1 MSNAR
6 TSADAPVDFPAL
18 DVLRFVGALAVL
30 TTHVAFQ
37 SGEYFR
43 HGVLGTLLA
52 RMDVGVA
59 IFFVLSGFLL
69 SRPWWVS
76 ARWGTAPPSV
86 ARYALKRVLRIW
98 PVYVVTACLALALVP
113 GNEGSD
119 VGDWVSTALLLD
131 TYVDDTLPYGL
142 TQMWSL
148 SVEVAFYVTMPLL
161 MWVATRRSRIPADV
175 VLLVGMVLLSVLWVV
190 AIVPAIDDARDW
202 APGLWLP
209 GYLSWF
215 AAGMW
220 LARTHVQHVQHEPRT
235 GRVSWIVS
243 LGQQPGACWTAALG
257 LLLFTATPVAGPVTL
272 EPGTTGES
280 VTKTLVY
287 AAIGLLVVAAGVWA
301 PPAGLFRRT
310 ASVRVLRH
318 LGHVS
323 YSIFCTH
330 LIVLALLQERI
341 DYELF
346 SGRFTWMWVVTL
358 VLTVVVSELAYWLV
372 ERPGMSLARR
382 GKRSKTAQQATAET
396 VSTTK

>member
-1 MSNAR
+1 MSNER
-6 TSADAPVDFPAL
+6 ISPVDFPAL

-37 SGEYFR
+37 TGEYFR

-59 IFFVLSGFLL
+59 VFFVLSGFLL

-76 ARWGTAPPSV
+76 AERRTAPPAV
-86 ARYALKRVLRIW
+86 GRYALKRLLRIW
-98 PVYVVTACLALALVP
+98 PVYVVTSCIALALVP
-113 GNEGSD
+113 GNEGSG
-119 VGDWVSTALLLD
+119 VGDWVGTALLLD

-148 SVEVAFYVTMPLL
+148 SVEVAFYVAMPLI
-161 MWVATRRSRIPADV
+161 MWVAARRSRIPADA
-175 VLLVGMVLLSVLWVV
+175 VLLVAMVLLSVLWIVV
-190 AIVPAIDDARDW
+190 LAPALDDVRDW

-220 LARTHVQHVQHEPRT
+220 LARTHVRQPACS
-235 GRVSWIVS
+235 GRVPWVVT
-243 LGQQPGACWTAALG
+243 LGRQPGACWTTALG
-257 LLLFTATPVAGPVTL
+257 LLLFAATPVAGPVTL

-280 VTKTLVY
+280 VAKTLAY

-301 PPAGLFRRT
+301 PPGGLFRRT

-330 LIVLALLQERI
+330 LIVLALLQEHI

-346 SGRFTWMWVVTL
+346 SGRFAWMWVVTL
-358 VLTVVVSELAYWLV
+358 GLTLVVSELAYWLV
-372 ERPGMSLARR
+372 ERPGMALARR
-382 GKRSKTAQQATAET
+382 GKRTDKAQHETAATVKTTR
-396 VSTTK
+396 

>member
-1 MSNAR
+1 MSNDKTPA
-6 TSADAPVDFPAL
+6 VDFPAL
-18 DVLRFVGALAVL
+18 DVLRLVGALAVL

-37 SGEYFR
+37 TGEYFR

-59 IFFVLSGFLL
+59 VFFVLSGFLL

-76 ARWGTAPPSV
+76 GEQRTSPPAV
-86 ARYALKRVLRIW
+86 GRYALKRLLRIW
-98 PVYVVTACLALALVP
+98 PVYVLTACVALAVVP
-113 GNEGSD
+113 GNEGSG
-119 VGDWVSTALLLD
+119 VGDWVSTAVLLD

-148 SVEVAFYVTMPLL
+148 SVEVAFYVTMPLM
-161 MWVATRRSRIPADV
+161 MWIATRRSRVRADV
-175 VLLVGMVLLSVLWVV
+175 VLLVGLVLLSVLWIVTV
-190 AIVPAIDDARDW
+190 APAIDDARDW

-220 LARTHVQHVQHEPRT
+220 LARTHVRQAARRGRT
-235 GRVSWIVS
+235 PWIVT
-243 LGQQPGACWTAALG
+243 LGRQPGACWTAALG
-257 LLLFTATPVAGPVTL
+257 LVLLASTPVAGPVTL

-280 VTKTLVY
+280 VTKMLVY
-287 AAIGLLVVAAGVWA
+287 AAIGLVVVAAGVWS
-301 PPAGLFRRT
+301 PSAGLFRRT
-310 ASVRVLRH
+310 ASLRVLRH

-330 LIVLALLQERI
+330 LIVLALLQEGI

-346 SGRFTWMWVVTL
+346 SGRFGWMWVVTL
-358 VLTVVVSELAYWLV
+358 GLTLAVSELAYWLV

-382 GKRSKTAQQATAET
+382 GKRTDNAQHATAET

>member
-1 MSNAR
+1 MSDQR
-6 TSADAPVDFPAL
+6 TSVDFPAL

-37 SGEYFR
+37 TGEYFR

-76 ARWGTAPPSV
+76 AERRTAPPAV
-86 ARYALKRVLRIW
+86 GRYAVKRLLRIW
-98 PVYVVTACLALALVP
+98 PVYVLTACVALAVVP
-113 GNEGSD
+113 GNEGSS
-119 VGDWVSTALLLD
+119 VGDWLGTVLLLD

-161 MWVATRRSRIPADV
+161 MWVAARRTRVPADV
-175 VLLVGMVLLSVLWVV
+175 AVLVGMVVLSVLW
-190 AIVPAIDDARDW
+190 IVTLAPAIDDARDW

-220 LARTHVQHVQHEPRT
+220 LARTHVRHGATAGRT
-235 GRVSWIVS
+235 SWIVT
-243 LGQQPGACWTAALG
+243 LGRQPGACWTAALG
-257 LLLFTATPVAGPVTL
+257 LLLLAATPVAGPVTL

-280 VTKTLVY
+280 VAKTFVY
-287 AAIGLLVVAAGVWA
+287 ATIGLLVVAAGVWA
-301 PPAGLFRRT
+301 PSAGLFRRT
-310 ASVRVLRH
+310 ASLRVLRH

-346 SGRFTWMWVVTL
+346 SGRFAWMWVVTL
-358 VLTVVVSELAYWLV
+358 ALTLVVSELAYWLV

-382 GKRSKTAQQATAET
+382 GKRSDTAQHATAET
-396 VSTTK
+396 VRTTT